1 MTVVHDYYPTAL
13 RDSGLSGL
21 VSLSYSV
28 SPAGVPVG
36 IVVTK
41 ADRRA
46 FARPAVRFLSD
57 WRFKVPPNWT
67 ADGGPTRRFK
77 ARVRFQVTPVI
88 PAEKWDPNDPLF
100 TITRYKAR

>member
-1 MTVVHDYYPTAL
+1 MHDYYPTAL
-13 RDSGLSGL
+13 RDSGLSSL
-21 VSLSYSV
+21 VSLNYSV
-28 SPAGVPVG
+28 SSAGVPVG

-41 ADRRA
+41 ADHGA

-77 ARVRFQVTPVI
+77 MRVKFLVTRVA

-100 TITRYKAR
+100 TITEHTR